1 MGRFYELSAA
11 ALLLFSVVALYFDKD
26 TAVVLA
32 ILSVTAS
39 VLYLGEPYTIVDK
52 YLDDWGEED

>member
-11 ALLLFSVVALYFDKD
+11 ALLFFSVVALYFDKD
-26 TAVVLA
+26 IAVVLA

-39 VLYLGEPYTIVDK
+39 VLYLGDPCVIADK